1 MTVRE
6 SIPAVSTPTD
16 VTVKSVRLYWTR
28 LASVGGRAGRPSRAT
43 RFGARRS
50 SRNTLRFL
58 LTRGDERAAGGQ
70 ATLTL
75 WIGWWR
81 AIRSLETRRFFPSL
95 PIARP
100 FFVDSTVT
108 VAWTT
113 SPRCSI
119 WTDLTSKFRKT
130 FATNLSG
137 CSEYSTTWMSLLI
150 RRFSFA
156 MFSPFL
162 PIALPMSPSLT
173 PKMSLSPASTQS
185 TTVVRVRSWNNATY
199 LIVCSSKTIS
209 AMRILDG
216 QDVRFPRA
224 DHRDGR
230 DGKGHAAGGAEI
242 HVRAAEA
249 KHADVPEVS
258 GGLRGAIRGED
269 HELRL
274 LRLRCAADLA
284 QAEAHLAGV
293 GGDAEGAGDV
303 DHGTTSSKGSSG
315 AGTGGGGVTAGL
327 GFATAVGF
335 GSPGGG
341 L

>member
-1 MTVRE
+1 M
-6 SIPAVSTPTD
+6 
-16 VTVKSVRLYWTR
+16 
-28 LASVGGRAGRPSRAT
+28 
-43 RFGARRS
+43 
-50 SRNTLRFL
+50 
-58 LTRGDERAAGGQ
+58 
-70 ATLTL
+70 
-75 WIGWWR
+75 
-81 AIRSLETRRFFPSL
+81 RRFFPSL

-100 FFVDSTVT
+100 FFVDSTVA

-173 PKMSLSPASTQS
+173 TKMSLSPASTQS

-209 AMRILDG
+209 TMRILDG
-216 QDVRFPRA
+216 QDVRFSGA
-224 DHRDGR
+224 DYRDGR
-230 DGKGHAAGGAEI
+230 DGKGHAAGGAQVDVGATE
-242 HVRAAEA
+242 AE
-249 KHADVPEVS
+249 HTDVPEVPS
-258 GGLRGAIRGED
+258 GVRRTIRGED

-274 LRLRCAADLA
+274 LRLRR
-284 QAEAHLAGV
+284 
-293 GGDAEGAGDV
+293 
-303 DHGTTSSKGSSG
+303 T
-315 AGTGGGGVTAGL
+315 
-327 GFATAVGF
+327 
-335 GSPGGG
+335 
-341 L
+341 